1 MVPPKKK
8 EEEDPYTLLLL
19 DECKKRCS
27 EHGVCI
33 EHECYCWLGY
43 TGEWC

>member
-1 MVPPKKK
+1 M
-8 EEEDPYTLLLL
+8 LL
-19 DECKKRCS
+19 DECPKRCS

-33 EHECYCWLGY
+33 ENECYCWFGY